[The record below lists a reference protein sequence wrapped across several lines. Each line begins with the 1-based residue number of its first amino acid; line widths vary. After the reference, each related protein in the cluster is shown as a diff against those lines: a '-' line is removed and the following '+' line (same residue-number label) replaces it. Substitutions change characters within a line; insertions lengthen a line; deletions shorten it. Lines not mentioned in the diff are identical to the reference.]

1 MLKRIN
7 ENLSLKGCG
16 NGDDLFKRTGRE
28 LSVRLVFSCHPFPE
42 LGRSLN
48 VPKAME
54 RKRKCTVYI
63 FSEHASWRDG

>member
-28 LSVRLVFSCHPFPE
+28 L
-42 LGRSLN
+42 
-48 VPKAME
+48 AQ
-54 RKRKCTVYI
+54 
-63 FSEHASWRDG
+63 